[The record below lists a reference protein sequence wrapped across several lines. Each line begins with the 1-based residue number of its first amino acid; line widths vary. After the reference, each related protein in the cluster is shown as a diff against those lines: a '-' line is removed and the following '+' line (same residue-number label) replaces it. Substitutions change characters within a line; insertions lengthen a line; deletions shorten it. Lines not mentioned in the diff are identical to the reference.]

1 MNYLYQ
7 TDKEFSIRP
16 QFRHSGCFFF
26 AILTAMSD
34 RFSIPMSHQSVIDF
48 YDKELVDSDDD
59 VDNEM
64 FVENAQDLIDDF
76 VGKKKVLYLGP
87 KDSSRLSNVDEIEW
101 GCWHRDG
108 EGFNHFTWNALRGPG
123 RLGYG
128 VEYDPWSFEGS
139 ESVSFGKLISK
150 RIAKIL

>member
-26 AILTAMSD
+26 SILTAMSYV
-34 RFSIPMSHQSVIDF
+34 FSIDMTHQSVIDF
-48 YDKELVDSDDD
+48 YDKELLDSDDD

-64 FVENAQDLIDDF
+64 FVKNAQDLIDDF
-76 VGKKKVLYLGP
+76 VGKNKVFYSGL
-87 KDSSRLSNVDEIEW
+87 KEASRLSDVDEIEW
-101 GCWHRDG
+101 GCWHRYG
-108 EGFNHFTWNALRGPG
+108 EDFNHFTWNALRGSG

-128 VEYDPWSFEGS
+128 VEYDPWSAEGS

-150 RIAKIL
+150 RVAKIL